1 MSADKGWSIAPAEI
15 EAWLLEHSDIADC
28 AMSGGPDREAG
39 DVPRAYVILRQEC
52 RPDPRTLREA
62 YERSEALTLA
72 ASVRREPVRARGPPE
87 GRVAKSGRRRR

>member
-39 DVPRAYVILRQEC
+39 DVPRADVILRREC
-52 RPDPRTLREA
+52 RPDPRALREA

-72 ASVRREPVRARGPPE
+72 ARRPARTRARAGAPE